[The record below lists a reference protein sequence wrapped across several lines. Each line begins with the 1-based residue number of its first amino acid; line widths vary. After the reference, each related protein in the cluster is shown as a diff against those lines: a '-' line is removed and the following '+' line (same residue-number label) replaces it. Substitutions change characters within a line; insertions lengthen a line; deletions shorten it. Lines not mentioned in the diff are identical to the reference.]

1 MAGQEK
7 QCLDTGNELFAA
19 INQEYHEKLREHLDL
34 MAKRKA
40 LRENKRKRCA
50 DINEQMF
57 KIFDEKYREDVQHN
71 MKRIHEI
78 YPDDLQR
85 KQIDE
90 ADEMNLEE
98 LQHKLEQIEKIFPK
112 HLDDQTQYVFRQKTE
127 LEKKVKELTKKQLE
141 DLEQK
146 LNQLDKTSITD
157 LEDLQH
163 KHNEEYIKR
172 KDLQDKLN
180 QFNEIYSLHL
190 STKLWHVKIKKMN
203 IEDKIKK
210 LKLKERQQ
218 NKVQDSNLFLQ
229 SLDTYIDRAYKT
241 SDPFTR
247 ALMNY
252 YLEKENKKRMKKNRK
267 K

>member
-7 QCLDTGNELFAA
+7 QCLDTGDELFAA

-40 LRENKRKRCA
+40 LHENKRKRSA
-50 DINEQMF
+50 DINENIF
-57 KIFDEKYREDVQHN
+57 KIFDEKYREDVQYN
-71 MKRIHEI
+71 MKRIQEI
-78 YPDDLQR
+78 YPNDLQR

-98 LQHKLEQIEKIFPK
+98 FQHKLEQIEKIFPK
-112 HLDDQTQYVFRQKTE
+112 HLDDQTQYVFRQKID

-180 QFNEIYSLHL
+180 QFNEIYSLNL
-190 STKLWHVKIKKMN
+190 STKLLNVKFIKIN
-203 IEDKIKK
+203 IEDKIKQ
-210 LKLKERQQ
+210 LKERQQ
-218 NKVQDSNLFLQ
+218 YKVQDSNLFLK
-229 SLDTYIDRAYKT
+229 SLDTYIDSAYKT

-252 YLEKENKKRMKKNRK
+252 YLKKENKNRK